1 MGISSAKR
9 VILLAAAL
17 LSGGRWTTATGVD
30 GAGRIVVVPLV
41 MSDAHRESVL
51 TLTNAGPEPLTIDAL
66 YVGATGTPLA
76 GPHACKEQGLAP
88 DGSTTV
94 RLRDLCPDLSPKPDA
109 EDFGYLELSSRGD
122 SRLTFFA
129 TSTVETDFD
138 RSFGIGGEPIGAF
151 GPAADLGVSGLRAL
165 KPGDDESLRCYV
177 GAFHQAKTVI
187 VDLDD
192 SNNNRLA
199 TRALS
204 LAPREMQRIDLLPW
218 LGLRATGQT
227 NLRVR
232 FLSFDDAV
240 ATAGC
245 AHEHTRTHVMTYQA
259 AQSALATRDAA
270 RLRNVYVNHL
280 LDAGPYQIGYPWI
293 HTLTGGRADLKVI
306 LSTYLRSNDQVRCY
320 VQPPPA
326 PAFDSSPWLG
336 SRSGIPKGTWSR
348 AATASTTP
356 AFSTRAMPGSTDRG
370 RGGGSR
376 SPSTRTRTRRRRFRG
391 PRCPDSGGCAAT
403 ARRECRGRWVWTTE
417 ATRTISERRRAER
430 RPHVA

>member
-1 MGISSAKR
+1 MGISSAGVGAGPSRRRATR

-218 LGLRATGQT
+218 LGLAATGQT

-240 ATAGC
+240 AIAGC
-245 AHEHTRTHVMTYQA
+245 AHEHTRTNVMTYQA

-326 PAFDSSPWLG
+326 PAFDSSPWLEVQVRDPEGNVVAGGNGIHDTGVFYTGHAGEHRQGQRWWIEVSFDEDAHAQTPFPRAQVPGFWGLRCDSAAGMSRPMGVDDG
-336 SRSGIPKGTWSR
+336 SNKDD
-348 AATASTTP
+348 
-356 AFSTRAMPGSTDRG
+356 F
-370 RGGGSR
+370 
-376 SPSTRTRTRRRRFRG
+376 
-391 PRCPDSGGCAAT
+391 
-403 ARRECRGRWVWTTE
+403 
-417 ATRTISERRRAER
+417 
-430 RPHVA
+430 